1 MVSKTIRYAMFILY
15 PTEAARWLTK
25 NGTRLW
31 ATANAT
37 LLVFSLFPLIGNKI
51 LGKFSGFPHGFSNV
65 TNGMVVA
72 YIILNILLVA
82 GSIVLAL
89 EPKRNA
95 VKFFSSMSLILSSG
109 FWFGVSALYFAE
121 SPPLNVVSV
130 LVIPLAIFNY
140 IIGLDATD
148 AARDATIAEIAKD
161 LNYEENK

>member
-31 ATANAT
+31 ATINAT

-51 LGKFSGFPHGFSNV
+51 LGKFSGFPQGFSNV
-65 TNGMVVA
+65 TNGMVFA